1 MLPFAAGSPDDFRWR
16 SLPKSDTLN
25 SNNRVTVL
33 RPKDLRFLSF
43 SLLLKGVWRS
53 FPALTGRIR
62 NPPPC
67 TSSYQKMEEIRKM
80 SAERSC
86 AIPIPCIRRNATARQ
101 ISQAPVNVPER
112 IQEVTGASYSQ
123 LSHSGG
129 VSPPICAILQLFGV
143 RNLLRQKLQS
153 TQDSAGCVLHSRTG
167 FVD

>member
-1 MLPFAAGSPDDFRWR
+1 MEVSAQVRHIELQQQSYCSEAQRSPFPVLLFASQR
-16 SLPKSDTLN
+16 SVAFISSSDWQNPQPPTLHQQL
-25 SNNRVTVL
+25 S
-33 RPKDLRFLSF
+33 KD
-43 SLLLKGVWRS
+43 
-53 FPALTGRIR
+53 GR
-62 NPPPC
+62 N
-67 TSSYQKMEEIRKM
+67 QKNVC
-80 SAERSC
+80 SC